1 MTSAADT
8 AGARVADAPPPG
20 RDVRRVQHLLR
31 ELDALSSAPLAGALA
46 GSSGTAAVQRA
57 REALWAG
64 IKDLDARRIR
74 FQQALDE
81 LDDIDLAISYESRF
95 GAATWPERA
104 ARLTSRL
111 TEDPAAGSREWLAAW
126 AGAVHLG
133 RYDEAERL
141 LSDSFPLPSR
151 SGFLPD
157 RLVPML
163 QAMQSALT
171 AADEPEWL
179 AQGLRRCEP
188 VLRYLVDGAELDGA
202 AALGGADRR
211 DAAVL
216 LAQWTA
222 AAGRDAGAARG
233 VADDLGASAADLL
246 VVDALGTA
254 DPEERARRAREALA
268 ADSGHVAA
276 MAVLAQSPVEG
287 ATAHCERVISSL
299 AHLEGWIPYL
309 DALPVPV
316 NAAIWLALA
325 RRAGSEHHPDA
336 VAFLDRAE
344 SAPSDARTRSAT
356 RQLRAE
362 LLEAAGSPP
371 AEVAGLLERAATDLI
386 DLDAHQARDLYG
398 RALALVP
405 DHLDAALGWADAVRL
420 VTWTAPIEM
429 ARPDIERALGL
440 LGEAHGRHP
449 VDAETAW
456 SLLVESGLRQR
467 LAAGIDPSGSVE
479 AWKALAAVARLL
491 AIDPDRAGAWAGLAS
506 VLYDLGAYQSAAAAA
521 DVAIAIDP
529 GNEAGRDAAMKSLVN
544 LGDPRAVT
552 MIDALPEGERQ
563 AWHLSVLAL
572 AVLFEDP
579 VRAHEAAATAV
590 GEQGHDPW
598 TRWVAGLA
606 ATLAG
611 QDDEAETH
619 WRWLW
624 REAPRTLDQL
634 YFVAVAALELG
645 YPQDA
650 RDLSAR
656 VLEGQSTGSDDG
668 LVRAILGMARL
679 LNGDA
684 GGMDDIVLGIRR
696 SPTRRFLDDHRQL
709 TLGRLEVLAQRRGLS
724 IDLERANEALA
735 ARHDELRPVTP
746 VEEIVDIAD
755 RVAAAAADH
764 GATELATRARTA
776 AKAAAARLL
785 TRDGRS
791 DEAIALLRELCEE
804 EPDVR
809 EHRIA
814 LDAAEPGT
822 ATTTTTTAAATSPDA
837 NTQGGAPPD
846 GQEPAADG
854 YRLELIVPQGWF
866 SGVDDPVRDHEIFS
880 RHLPDLRAR
889 LGRRG
894 IVVPPVRV
902 QGDDSVD
909 DGYGVTVDGAL
920 VVTGF
925 VEPDRLVCRRDW
937 LPSLPADLQQQARPA
952 SEADRVSVP
961 VVDGAPSVVPLV
973 TWNAAEVVVRRLE
986 QLVVERDTGSS

>member
-1 MTSAADT
+1 MTGATDT
-8 AGARVADAPPPG
+8 AGAGPAPPPPG
-20 RDVRRVQHLLR
+20 RDVQRVQDLLR
-31 ELDALSSAPLAGALA
+31 ELDALASEPLAGTLA
-46 GSSGTAAVQRA
+46 GSSGTGAVQQA

-81 LDDIDLAISYESRF
+81 LDDIDLAIAYESRF
-95 GAATWPERA
+95 GATSWPERA

-126 AGAVHLG
+126 AGAAHLG

-141 LSDSFPLPSR
+141 LSAGFPLPSR
-151 SGFLPD
+151 LGWLPD
-157 RLVPML
+157 RLVSML

-179 AQGLRRCEP
+179 AQGLRRCAP
-188 VLRYLVDGAELDGA
+188 ILRYFVDGAELDGA
-202 AALGGADRR
+202 SALGGTDRR

-222 AAGRDAGAARG
+222 AAGQDAAAVR
-233 VADDLGASAADLL
+233 VLADDLGASAADLL
-246 VVDALGTA
+246 VIDALGA
-254 DPEERARRAREALA
+254 DDPEERARRAREALV

-276 MAVLAQSPVEG
+276 VAVLAQSSVEG
-287 ATAHCERVISSL
+287 ATASCERVISSL

-336 VAFLDRAE
+336 LAFLDRAE
-344 SAPSDARTRSAT
+344 SAPSDARTRSAS

-362 LLEAAGSPP
+362 LLLAAGSAPP
-371 AEVAGLLERAATDLI
+371 NEVADLLEQAATDLI
-386 DLDAHQARDLYG
+386 DLDAASARDLYG

-405 DHLDAALGWADAVRL
+405 DHVDAALGWADAVRL
-420 VTWTAPIEM
+420 VTWTVPIDE

-440 LGEAHGRHP
+440 LGQAHRRHP
-449 VDAETAW
+449 VDATTAW
-456 SLLVESGLRQR
+456 SLLVESGLRLR

-506 VLYDLGAYQSAAAAA
+506 VLYDLGAYQSAADAAE
-521 DVAIAIDP
+521 VAIAIDP
-529 GNEAGRDAAMKSLVN
+529 ANEAGRDAAMKSLVN

-552 MIDALPEGERQ
+552 MIEALPEGERQ
-563 AWHLSVLAL
+563 SWHLSVLAL
-572 AVLFEDP
+572 AVLFEDA
-579 VRAHEAAATAV
+579 VRANEAAATAV
-590 GEQGHDPW
+590 RDQGHDPW

-634 YFVAVAALELG
+634 YFVAVAAVELG

-650 RDLSAR
+650 RDLCAR
-656 VLEGQSTGSDDG
+656 ILEGQTTASDDG
-668 LVRAILGMARL
+668 LVLAVLGMARL
-679 LNGDA
+679 LNGDG
-684 GGMDDIVLGIRR
+684 GGMDDVVLGIRR

-709 TLGRLEVLAQRRGLS
+709 TLGRLEVLAQRREVS
-724 IDLERANEALA
+724 IDLERAYEALA
-735 ARHDELRPVTP
+735 ARHAELRPETP
-746 VEEIVDIAD
+746 VEEIVGIGN
-755 RVAAAAADH
+755 RVATVAAQHRDP
-764 GATELATRARTA
+764 ELARQARTA
-776 AKAAAARLL
+776 AKATAARLL
-785 TRDGRS
+785 AREGRA
-791 DEAIALLRELCEE
+791 DEAIPLLRELCEQ

-814 LDAAEPGT
+814 LDAAEP
-822 ATTTTTTAAATSPDA
+822 ATAAATAETPPGAVTEGASD
-837 NTQGGAPPD
+837 GSAPPV
-846 GQEPAADG
+846 GEAAADG
-854 YRLELIVPQGWF
+854 YRLELIVPQAWF

-889 LGRRG
+889 LSRRG

-902 QGDDSVD
+902 QGDDSVQ
-909 DGYGVTVDGAL
+909 DGYGVTVDGTL

-925 VEPDRLVCRRDW
+925 VEPDRLVCLRDW
-937 LPSLPADLQQQARPA
+937 LPSLPVDQQQQAQPA
-952 SEADRVSVP
+952 SDADRVTVP
-961 VVDGAPSVVPLV
+961 ILDGAPSAVPLV

-986 QLVVERDTGSS
+986 QLVVERGLGSS